1 MIQVRFWPVTRRRFR
16 SIRGRVHVQN
26 WGFAV
31 IVIEPRVHEE
41 TVLRHGEVVSVL
53 CFPDPRRRIIGV
65 IVAAHFATKSLADD
79 TGAGS
84 AIARL
89 MLSARKYP
97 LAAREPLQ
105 PFLPHCPVHRA
116 DIARFQ

>member
-1 MIQVRFWPVTRRRFR
+1 
-16 SIRGRVHVQN
+16 
-26 WGFAV
+26 
-31 IVIEPRVHEE
+31 
-41 TVLRHGEVVSVL
+41 
-53 CFPDPRRRIIGV
+53 
-65 IVAAHFATKSLADD
+65 
-79 TGAGS
+79 
-84 AIARL
+84 